1 MVRSPDPVRR
11 AILVRPYQGIDYD
24 TPIGCVE
31 CVVSCACVLCMW
43 CACMCE
49 YVWYGK
55 PELVRVL

>member
-1 MVRSPDPVRR
+1 MGCEVYITGCGMIGDP
-11 AILVRPYQGIDYD
+11 PGIDYD